1 MKLSELIAKAQEALE
16 VNGDM
21 DVVLEYQDPRS
32 WRDELESDAW
42 RTMWRGNDF
51 ILSSVG

>member
-1 MKLSELIAKAQEALE
+1 MKLSELIAVAQKALE

-21 DVVLEYQDPRS
+21 DVVLEYEAP
-32 WRDELESDAW
+32 EEGEEMESDV
-42 RTMWRGNDF
+42 RSMMWRRNDF